1 MSGSFSGV
9 GGVAIEWR
17 SWLPGE
23 PARAVVVI
31 SHGAGEHVGRYEHVA
46 GGLTGAGLAVYALDH
61 RGHGRS
67 GGPRALID
75 RLDHAVADLDRLV
88 VLAGEAHPGLPVFL
102 LGHSMGGTIALRYA
116 AAHGDRLSGM
126 ILSGPLAAVEPPP
139 RPLALLARALS
150 VLAPRAGAIAVD
162 PALVSRDPEVVRR
175 YREDPLVH
183 HGKLPART
191 VVELSA
197 AVETLPETVGR
208 IRVPVLIAYGTDD
221 RLCPPRGS
229 TMVAERIGSAD
240 VTVLPL
246 EGLHHEILNE
256 PEQAAVL
263 ESMIDWLQA
272 RLPAGAGAHGPGPAL
287 PSGPPR

>member
-1 MSGSFSGV
+1 MTGSFAGV
-9 GGVAIEWR
+9 GGVQIEWR
-17 SWLPGE
+17 SWAPAD

-31 SHGAGEHVGRYEHVA
+31 SHGAGEHMGRYEHVA
-46 GGLTGAGLAVYALDH
+46 AGLRDAGLAVYALDH

-88 VLAGEAHPGLPVFL
+88 ALAGEQHPGLPVFL

-116 AAHGDRLSGM
+116 AEHGERLSGM
-126 ILSGPLAAVEPPP
+126 ILSGPLAAIEPPP
-139 RPLALLARALS
+139 RPLALLARGLS
-150 VLAPRAGAIAVD
+150 VVAPRAGALAVD

-175 YREDPLVH
+175 YRDDPLVH

-191 VVELSA
+191 VVELSRE
-197 AVETLPETVGR
+197 VETLPETVGR
-208 IRVPVLIAYGTDD
+208 IRIPVLIAYGTED
-221 RLCPPRGS
+221 RLCPPSGS
-229 TMVAERIGSAD
+229 VMVGKRIGSSD
-240 VTVLPL
+240 VTVLPF

-263 ESMIDWLQA
+263 AAMIDWLRA
-272 RLPAGAGAHGPGPAL
+272 RLPGAGAHAPGPAL
-287 PSGPPR
+287 RSGPPH